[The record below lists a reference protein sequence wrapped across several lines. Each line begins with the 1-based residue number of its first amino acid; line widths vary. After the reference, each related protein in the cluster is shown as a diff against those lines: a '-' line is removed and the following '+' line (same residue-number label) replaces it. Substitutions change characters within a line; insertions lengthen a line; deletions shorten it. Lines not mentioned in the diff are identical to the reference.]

1 MTKRSC
7 LVGVLLIMLILTAC
21 SVKSQKERDDFIGE
35 VVDLAAKLKNDE
47 PIELSTLYDSLV
59 SELPVDS
66 LETLV
71 LAEELKRKGFRVVNW
86 GRGNFPPHGVRIV
99 ILSLAKDDCY
109 CTVSKMYY
117 STTQQDLYQIH
128 ESISCKDSVIAS
140 KTRPK

>member
-1 MTKRSC
+1 
-7 LVGVLLIMLILTAC
+7 MLPTC
-21 SVKSQKERDDFIGE
+21 SEKSPQEGEDFIVE
-35 VVDLAAKLKNDE
+35 IVDLAIKLKNDE

-71 LAEELKRKGFRVVNW
+71 LAEELKRKGFKVVDW
-86 GRGNFPPHGVRIV
+86 GRGNFPPHGVRIA

-128 ESISCKDSVIAS
+128 ESVSCKDSVITS
-140 KTRPK
+140 KTNTP